1 MIRYKKQAEH
11 AYNMLG
17 RFYIFQNFTNTT
29 YAQVLVLQVLQVLQ
43 VLRVLRVLRV
53 LQVLQ
58 VLQVLVQELVPVLLP
73 LSWQAQ
79 PLSFLAPMGSRPT

>member
-1 MIRYKKQAEH
+1 
-11 AYNMLG
+11 
-17 RFYIFQNFTNTT
+17 
-29 YAQVLVLQVLQVLQ
+29 
-43 VLRVLRVLRV
+43 V